1 MRRVRQPLTME
12 PPVSSSNRIIAWSR
26 AKVNLA
32 LHVLHKRKDGYHEI
46 ETIFQSINLYDEL
59 DLEFRRDGKISI
71 TSDDPD
77 IPTGA
82 SNLCYRAVVR
92 MRQAAGED
100 LGARI
105 HIRKRIPHSAGLGG
119 GSSNAAAVM
128 LGVNACLGLDLST
141 SELEELA
148 LGIGSDVPFMIH
160 GGTMLARG
168 RGEKLT
174 KLEKIKKCYFLIVKP
189 SVDISTKWVYDNIN
203 FRLTRNRYRFNLN
216 RVNTILTRFPEV
228 TFSFRNDLENV
239 VCPAFPQISG
249 VLDQLLAL
257 NPRLAAMSGSGSALF
272 AIFDEE
278 AEASG
283 IAERFSMM
291 GYFTTVVEP
300 SPRAVELHPTRPD
313 MPLRSKGEL
322 DGHH

>member
-1 MRRVRQPLTME
+1 ME
-12 PPVSSSNRIIAWSR
+12 SPKSSPNRISARSR

-32 LHVLHKRKDGYHEI
+32 LQVLRKRNDGYHEI
-46 ETIFQSINLYDEL
+46 ETIYQSVNLYDEL
-59 DLEFRRDGKISI
+59 DLDFRRDGKIII

-77 IPTGA
+77 IPNGA
-82 SNLCYRAVVR
+82 DNLCHRAVVQ
-92 MRQAAGED
+92 MRQVAGGD

-105 HIRKRIPHSAGLGG
+105 HLKKRIPHSAGLGG
-119 GSSNAAAVM
+119 GSSNAAAVI
-128 LGVNACLGLDLST
+128 LGVNASLGLSLST

-160 GGTMLARG
+160 GGTMFARG
-168 RGEKLT
+168 RGEKLI
-174 KLEKIKKCYFLIVKP
+174 KLEKIKKCCFLIVKP
-189 SVDISTKWVYDNIN
+189 SVDISTKWVYDNIS
-203 FRLTRNRYRFNLN
+203 FRLTRPRYRFNLK

-239 VCPAFPQISG
+239 VCPAYPQISG

-272 AIFDEE
+272 AIFDDE
-278 AEASG
+278 AKASG

-291 GYFTTVVEP
+291 GCFTAVVEP
-300 SPRAVELHPTRPD
+300 SPRAVELYPT
-313 MPLRSKGEL
+313 
-322 DGHH
+322 

>member
-1 MRRVRQPLTME
+1 MQP
-12 PPVSSSNRIIAWSR
+12 PASSSNRIMAWSR

-32 LHVLHKRKDGYHEI
+32 LQVLYRRKDGFHEI

-59 DLEFRRDGKISI
+59 DLEFHQDGEIAI
-71 TSDDPD
+71 TTNDPD

-82 SNLCYRAVVR
+82 ANLCHRAVVQ
-92 MRQAAGED
+92 MRQVAGPD

-119 GSSNAAAVM
+119 GSSNAAAVI
-128 LGVNACLGLDLST
+128 LGVNACLDLDLST
-141 SELEELA
+141 SELEKLA

-160 GGTMLARG
+160 GGTMFARG

-174 KLEKIKKCYFLIVKP
+174 KLEKIKKCFFLIVKP
-189 SVDISTKWVYDNIN
+189 SVDISTKWVYDNLN
-203 FRLTRNRYRFNLN
+203 LRLTRNRYRFNLN

-239 VCPAFPQISG
+239 VCPAYPQISG

-257 NPRLAAMSGSGSALF
+257 DPRLAAMSGSGSALF

-278 AEASG
+278 AKASG
-283 IAERFSMM
+283 IAERFSLM
-291 GYFTTVVEP
+291 GCFTAVVEP
-300 SPRAVELHPTRPD
+300 SQRAVELNPT
-313 MPLRSKGEL
+313 
-322 DGHH
+322 